1 MTELK
6 NKVAIVTGGARG
18 IGFAICE
25 ALGAAGCD
33 VIIAD
38 ICEDTSR
45 EATQR
50 LVQAGY
56 VCEPYKLDVTQEDSV
71 RGMVQDVLQRHGR
84 IDIFVN
90 NSGVG
95 QKVTSTIQL
104 PAAEWNRVLSVNL
117 FGVFLCCREVGLVM
131 AKQGGGRI
139 INIASLNS
147 VSPVALTAAY
157 NVSKAG
163 VASLTQTLAAELAPF
178 GVNVNAISP
187 GPIETAITDA
197 VIPQRA
203 ATLGISRDE
212 MVERVRA
219 SIPAGRWGTPADVA
233 KVVLFLSSDQSDWM
247 TGQNLI
253 LSGGLSG
260 TQASPLKH
268 VILDKE

>member
-1 MTELK
+1 
-6 NKVAIVTGGARG
+6 
-18 IGFAICE
+18 
-25 ALGAAGCD
+25 
-33 VIIAD
+33 
-38 ICEDTSR
+38 
-45 EATQR
+45 
-50 LVQAGY
+50 
-56 VCEPYKLDVTQEDSV
+56 
-71 RGMVQDVLQRHGR
+71 
-84 IDIFVN
+84 
-90 NSGVG
+90 
-95 QKVTSTIQL
+95 
-104 PAAEWNRVLSVNL
+104 
-117 FGVFLCCREVGLVM
+117 
-131 AKQGGGRI
+131 
-139 INIASLNS
+139 
-147 VSPVALTAAY
+147 
-157 NVSKAG
+157 
-163 VASLTQTLAAELAPF
+163 LAPF

>member
-71 RGMVQDVLQRHGR
+71 RGMV
-84 IDIFVN
+84 
-90 NSGVG
+90 
-95 QKVTSTIQL
+95 QL

-187 GPIETAITDA
+187 GPIETAIT
-197 VIPQRA
+197 RA
-203 ATLGISRDE
+203 IG
-212 MVERVRA
+212 
-219 SIPAGRWGTPADVA
+219 
-233 KVVLFLSSDQSDWM
+233 
-247 TGQNLI
+247 
-253 LSGGLSG
+253 
-260 TQASPLKH
+260 
-268 VILDKE
+268 

>member
-1 MTELK
+1 M
-6 NKVAIVTGGARG
+6 
-18 IGFAICE
+18 
-25 ALGAAGCD
+25 
-33 VIIAD
+33 
-38 ICEDTSR
+38 
-45 EATQR
+45 
-50 LVQAGY
+50 
-56 VCEPYKLDVTQEDSV
+56 YKRQ
-71 RGMVQDVLQRHGR
+71 
-84 IDIFVN
+84 
-90 NSGVG
+90 
-95 QKVTSTIQL
+95 
-104 PAAEWNRVLSVNL
+104 
-117 FGVFLCCREVGLVM
+117 
-131 AKQGGGRI
+131 
-139 INIASLNS
+139 SLNS

>member
-1 MTELK
+1 
-6 NKVAIVTGGARG
+6 
-18 IGFAICE
+18 
-25 ALGAAGCD
+25 
-33 VIIAD
+33 
-38 ICEDTSR
+38 
-45 EATQR
+45 
-50 LVQAGY
+50 
-56 VCEPYKLDVTQEDSV
+56 
-71 RGMVQDVLQRHGR
+71 
-84 IDIFVN
+84 
-90 NSGVG
+90 
-95 QKVTSTIQL
+95 
-104 PAAEWNRVLSVNL
+104 
-117 FGVFLCCREVGLVM
+117 M